1 MQDTSVGFVVVSYNA
16 ADLLERC
23 LESLY
28 RQSAGPSCIVVVDN
42 GSVDATAERLRRDHP
57 TVRLIE
63 LGRNEG
69 FAAACN
75 VGIRALF
82 ADPACRYV
90 GLVNQDAWLADDWV
104 ERLLRFAEGHPRGA
118 GFQGLTVDGRDH
130 DVVDSFGLYVGRAGR
145 AIQLGY
151 RSRNPPSEAGEV
163 FGVNAAAALY
173 RRAFLCAQPFGGE
186 YLDADLFMYLE
197 DVDLAARAVVMG
209 WHNYFVK
216 GAVAYHL
223 GSGEDRENRPLSLR
237 MTSRNDVLVLV
248 KNLPW
253 PVVLRSLPGM
263 ARSELARL
271 RLLVNAGEF
280 AKFAAVLRGRLE
292 SLLLLPRFVGKRRL
306 LRAHRSVARAH
317 LQQLMQ
323 GGVLRLEEPRAPQV
337 GVSSRH
343 RPGGG
348 SSGRPGGVGG
358 PGRAAG
364 RSQTVPP
371 RSPCAAASP
380 ARSWPG

>member
-16 ADLLERC
+16 LDLLERC

-28 RQSAGPSCIVVVDN
+28 RQSPGPACIVVVDN
-42 GSVDATAERLRRDHP
+42 GSEDGTPERLRRDHP

-63 LGRNEG
+63 LGRNAG

-75 VGIRALF
+75 VGIGALF
-82 ADPACRYV
+82 ADCACRYV
-90 GLVNQDAWLADDWV
+90 GLVNQDAWLADNWL
-104 ERLLRFAEGHPRGA
+104 ECLLGFAERHPRGA

-130 DVVDSFGLYVGRAGR
+130 DVVDSFGLYMGTAGR

-151 RSRNPPSEAGEV
+151 RSRNPPPGTGEV

-173 RRAFLCAQPFGGE
+173 SGAFLCAQPFGEE

-223 GSGEDRENRPLSLR
+223 GSGGDRENRAFSLR

-263 ARSELARL
+263 GRSELARL
-271 RLLVNAGEF
+271 RSFVKAGEF
-280 AKFAAVLRGRLE
+280 AKVAALVRGRLE

-306 LRAHRSVARAH
+306 LRPHRSVARPH
-317 LQQLMQ
+317 LRQLMQ
-323 GGVLRLEEPRAPQV
+323 GGVLGLEEPRAPQ
-337 GVSSRH
+337 
-343 RPGGG
+343 
-348 SSGRPGGVGG
+348 
-358 PGRAAG
+358 
-364 RSQTVPP
+364 
-371 RSPCAAASP
+371 
-380 ARSWPG
+380 